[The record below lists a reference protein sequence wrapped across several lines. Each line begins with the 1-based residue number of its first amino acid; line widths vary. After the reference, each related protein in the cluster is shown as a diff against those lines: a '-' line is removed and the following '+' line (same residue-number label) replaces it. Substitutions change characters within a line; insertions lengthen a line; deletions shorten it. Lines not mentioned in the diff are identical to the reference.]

1 LCCSSHSLLWSWQLP
16 SQNLKPDLGGAVERE
31 VAGVEVVT
39 EVVTEDGEAGGEVA
53 MEVTEE
59 AGDAKEVDG
68 AVSKPDLDL

>member
-1 LCCSSHSLLWSWQLP
+1 M
-16 SQNLKPDLGGAVERE
+16 
-31 VAGVEVVT
+31 EVVT